1 MQQRNSDTQQLNAR
15 MAAVEADVDK
25 LKTAFVLND
34 LHAPDYDGHRKDHYQ
49 RTKAAEED
57 ARAMSEL
64 KNAATKRLL
73 VGAIGLAITVI
84 GFGIGPYVRNLLGA
98 AP

>member
-1 MQQRNSDTQQLNAR
+1 MQCSDDLRDLSLR
-15 MAAVEADVDK
+15 MAAVESDVAQ
-25 LKTAFVLND
+25 LKTAFPHND
-34 LHAPDYDGHRKDHYQ
+34 LGREDYDGHRKDHYK

-57 ARAMSEL
+57 ARALAEL

-84 GFGIGPYVRNLLGA
+84 GLGLGPYLRSILGG
-98 AP
+98 P

>member
-1 MQQRNSDTQQLNAR
+1 MQCSDDLRDLHLR
-15 MAAVEADVDK
+15 MAAVESDVAQ
-25 LKTAFVLND
+25 LKTAFPHND
-34 LHAPDYDGHRKDHYQ
+34 LGREDYDGHRKDHYQ
-49 RTKAAEED
+49 RLRAAEDD
-57 ARAMSEL
+57 ARALAEL

-84 GFGIGPYVRNLLGA
+84 GLGLGPYVRSLLGV

>member
-1 MQQRNSDTQQLNAR
+1 MQCSDDLRDLNLR
-15 MAAVEADVDK
+15 MAAVESDVAQ
-25 LKTAFVLND
+25 LKTAFPHND
-34 LHAPDYDGHRKDHYQ
+34 LGREDYDGHRKDHYT
-49 RTKAAEED
+49 RTKAAEDD
-57 ARAMSEL
+57 ARALAEL

-84 GFGIGPYVRNLLGA
+84 GLGLGPYLRSLLGA

>member
-1 MQQRNSDTQQLNAR
+1 MQCSDDLRDLNLR
-15 MAAVEADVDK
+15 VAAVESDVAQ
-25 LKTAFVLND
+25 LKTAFPHND
-34 LHAPDYDGHRKDHYQ
+34 LGREDYDGHRKDHYH

-84 GFGIGPYVRNLLGA
+84 GFGLGPYVRSILGG
-98 AP
+98 P

>member
-1 MQQRNSDTQQLNAR
+1 MQCSDDLRDLNLR
-15 MAAVEADVDK
+15 MAAVESDVAQ
-25 LKTAFVLND
+25 LKTAFPHND
-34 LHAPDYDGHRKDHYQ
+34 LGREDYDGHRKDHHT
-49 RTKAAEED
+49 RMKAAEED
-57 ARAMSEL
+57 ARAMAEL

-84 GFGIGPYVRNLLGA
+84 GFGIGPYVRSLLGI

>member
-1 MQQRNSDTQQLNAR
+1 MQCSDDLRSLNAR
-15 MAAVEADVDK
+15 MAAVESDVAQ
-25 LKTAFVLND
+25 LKTAFIHND
-34 LHAPDYDGHRKDHYQ
+34 LGREDYDGHRKDHYQ
-49 RTKAAEED
+49 RTRAAEED
-57 ARAMSEL
+57 ARALAEL

-84 GFGIGPYVRNLLGA
+84 GLGLGPYVRSLLEA